1 MVASYPVSAPV
12 LPATQ
17 VDGTSTVNAEDVNLV
32 YDELA
37 AVANTLGV
45 APATRSAAW
54 GSNSYNTGTLTFGTV
69 GARIKNVEDGVQ
81 VITASAL
88 TTVGNKTVTVASD
101 ANVSLALK
109 AKSGQT
115 GNLFETRLSDNTLV
129 TEINASGYIVAID
142 GGTA

>member
-12 LPATQ
+12 LPAPQ
-17 VDGTSTVNAEDVNLV
+17 VDGDDTVNAEDVNLV
-32 YDELA
+32 YDELK
-37 AVANTLGV
+37 AVAATVGLS
-45 APATRSAAW
+45 PATRSAAW
-54 GSNSYNTGTLTFGTV
+54 NSNTYDTVTTAFGTV

-81 VITASAL
+81 VITSSAL
-88 TTVGNKTVTVASD
+88 TTAGSKTVTVTSN

-142 GGTA
+142 GGSA